1 MLQTPS
7 EVIDTQKEAMI
18 PSESKIRRKIKAV
31 RQEESSLTC
40 QRVDPFVLFRPSA
53 DCIRLTHIMEG
64 KLGAYSKPTSLNVS
78 VLSRV

>member
-53 DCIRLTHIMEG
+53 DWMGPTILGKAICIIFSLLIL
-64 KLGAYSKPTSLNVS
+64 KLISL
-78 VLSRV
+78 